1 MDSLRFLLTT
11 FGQRSWENSSKII
24 KVNMAARVEV
34 VKKEMRILEKT
45 GDVISIIALPNESVF
60 QGDYLEIVDEVKEG
74 SVILQVYDESY
85 IPSQSLTDD
94 IIRDQV
100 IESAANG
107 QEIDP
112 LEISSVSQMIKDM
125 RLLRCKVR
133 GSIQNG
139 IMIPNVSWLPS
150 RARSKI
156 RKISQSRLLDLA
168 GQTGTAE
175 IKLGTTRDGESFTIF
190 GEAIDG
196 NLSIITGKK
205 ESGKS
210 HLSKILVSSLVSSGA
225 VVVVFDLNNEYEGLA
240 FSREGSRNELATRI
254 ISLEPGNNLKFTL
267 DYLGEY
273 SLISLMQHVLDAPG
287 ASMREFI
294 RIIES
299 LKASDTLTLEYL
311 SDSIQNWRCNELV
324 KDALYSRFQ
333 TMRSAGIFSSDEEHS
348 VRIDSVIKSLLP
360 LGGAIVISLKKC
372 SSLTKRMVVEIILS
386 KLVQLLERESIP
398 PIFLF
403 AEEAHLY
410 LRETYWDDIVTRMRH
425 FGIFTTLVTNQ
436 PDAIKDGIYRQADNI
451 FLFNF
456 TNETD
461 LDMIARASTADSET
475 IRSIVRTLPKRQC
488 LVLGKVVSDL
498 PMLIK
503 VSETRFLTLGQT
515 KRFFGRNINSNKVAK
530 RIEVSAKPSLPR

>member
-1 MDSLRFLLTT
+1 
-11 FGQRSWENSSKII
+11 
-24 KVNMAARVEV
+24 
-34 VKKEMRILEKT
+34 MRILEKT
-45 GDVISIIALPNESVF
+45 GDVISIVALPDESVF
-60 QGDYLEIVDEVKEG
+60 QGDYLEIVDEVKDG
-74 SVILQVYDESY
+74 SVVLQVYDESY
-85 IPSQSLTDD
+85 IPSQSLTED

-100 IESAANG
+100 IQSTANG

-112 LEISSVSQMIKDM
+112 LEISSVSQLIKDM

-139 IMIPNVSWLPS
+139 VMIPNVSWLPS
-150 RARSKI
+150 RTRSKI

-240 FSREGSRNELATRI
+240 YSREGLRNELATRI
-254 ISLEPGNNLKFTL
+254 ISLEPGKNLKFTL

-273 SLISLMQHVLDAPG
+273 SLVSLMQHVLDAPG

-294 RIIES
+294 RIIGS
-299 LKASDTLTLEYL
+299 LRSSDTLTLEYL
-311 SDSIQNWRCNELV
+311 SDTIQNWRCNELV

-333 TMRSAGIFSSDEEHS
+333 TMRSAGIFSSEGENS
-348 VRIDSVIKSLLP
+348 VRIDAVIKSLLP
-360 LGGAIVISLKKC
+360 EGGAIIVSLKKC
-372 SSLTKRMVVEIILS
+372 SSLTKRMVVEIVLS
-386 KLVQLLERESIP
+386 KLVQLLERETIP

-475 IRSIVRTLPKRQC
+475 IRSIVRTLPKRHC

-515 KRFFGRNINSNKVAK
+515 KRFFGRNSTSNDVAK
-530 RIEVSAKPSLPR
+530 KIEVSAKQSFPQ